1 MKQEKSTGPG
11 LRERKKQAVRLTI
24 IKVAMGLF
32 GRNGYL
38 QTTMEHIADRSDVSK
53 ATLYKYF
60 PVKEAIIAAH
70 WQEDIKNSQQAFH
83 QIIQDYAHTR
93 MRLEAAYR
101 FMMTRIMQNREVY
114 EVYLSYRL
122 QHMTNSK
129 INKELRS
136 GIAEI
141 LTVIIA
147 AGQKMGDIRNDIPLE
162 ILLGNLEMLSVI
174 QALAW
179 LQFPDQFSVDAG
191 SKMFTDLFLNG
202 AASHAS

>member
-1 MKQEKSTGPG
+1 MKQAKPSGLG
-11 LRERKKQAVRLTI
+11 LRERKKQAVRSTI

-32 GRNGYL
+32 ATNGYH
-38 QTTMEHIADRSDVSK
+38 QTSMEGIADRSDVSK

-70 WQEDIKNSQQAFH
+70 WQQDIKNSQQQFQ
-83 QIIQDYAHTR
+83 QIIRDYADTR
-93 MRLEAAYR
+93 SRLEAAYSLI
-101 FMMTRIMQNREVY
+101 MTRIMQNRQAY
-114 EVYLSYRL
+114 EIYISYRL
-122 QHMTNSK
+122 QHITK
-129 INKELRS
+129 PELNKELRS

-147 AGQKMGDIRNDIPLE
+147 AGQQLGEIRNDIPFE

-174 QALAW
+174 QALVW
-179 LQFPDQFSVDAG
+179 LRFPQQFSIETT
-191 SKMFTDLFLNG
+191 SKIFTDLFLNG